1 MINFNFYVNPDD
13 VKLNLILKE
22 LKLMSNDLSV
32 LQVKLDAV
40 KAKAEKLEVDFAALA
55 QKVIDL
61 QASQPADVQAGI
73 DALVVE
79 AQAIL
84 DGMNVADPDVVA

>member
-1 MINFNFYVNPDD
+1 MINFNFYVNQDD

-40 KAKAEKLEVDFAALA
+40 KVKAEKLEADFAALA
-55 QKVIDL
+55 QKVLDL

-73 DALVVE
+73 DALAVE